1 MEIQTQ
7 LHRQS
12 LVVRMHGELDHHNAV
27 KVRQAVDTFL
37 TRGVVRNLVLN
48 LYGLSFMDSSGVGV
62 ILGRYRLIRKK
73 GGRMALCRVP
83 EAVRR
88 VLHISGVPQVIPVE
102 KSEAQALARFRQEEE
117 VD

>member
-7 LHRQS
+7 VHQHS
-12 LVVRMHGELDHHNAV
+12 LVVRVRGELDHHSAAR
-27 KVRQAVDTFL
+27 VRQAVDSL
-37 TRGVVRNLVLN
+37 LARGVARNLVLN
-48 LYGLSFMDSSGVGV
+48 LQGLSFMDSSGVGV
-62 ILGRYRLIRKK
+62 ILGRYRLVREK

-88 VLHISGVPQVIPVE
+88 VLHISGVPKVIPVE
-102 KSEAQALARFRQEEE
+102 ESEEQALARCRRYEE